1 MQQMKLSETLEGVLS
16 WLTENAHTLEARA
29 RPADEDGS
37 LAAKIEELTAR
48 LNDHCLFRPVVI
60 FVVTFTARES
70 RSDQPRGEAH
80 QA

>member
-37 LAAKIEELTAR
+37 LAAKIEELTVG
-48 LNDHCLFRPVVI
+48 LNDCGLSRLVVMI
-60 FVVTFTARES
+60 CDVFST
-70 RSDQPRGEAH
+70 
-80 QA
+80 